1 MYYLYNL
8 KRKKSYTMKKLMLL
22 KGGNLNDVSQNYH
35 AMRLIVIVLNVIFLF
50 CLSEFKN
57 FALGWAWSGNGV

>member
-1 MYYLYNL
+1 
-8 KRKKSYTMKKLMLL
+8 MKKLMLL